1 MRNGIDHVILTRF
14 NLPSVGVESIV
25 RAQEGWLRTRVA
37 LFEKYC
43 VPSVLSQTSSNF
55 RWLIYFDPESP
66 EWLRSLIAGYEKA
79 GTFVPIY
86 RESVSPTELVDDI
99 RSLTG
104 AGGATLITSNLD
116 NDDALAVDFLQRLQD
131 SVPAAPRA
139 ALYFSHG
146 LITSPGGLYFRTDR
160 HNAFCS
166 VRETWDAPDTC
177 WVDWH
182 DRLPK
187 RMTVQLIAGD
197 PGWLQVVH
205 GRNVSNRVRGS
216 LTSPDRYRPLFPTLL
231 DDVPPPRVADIAQDR
246 LVARPIRVARETARS
261 LVKHVAIALLGK
273 SGFDSAKGAFAR
285 ARRSATSDQPSSTS
299 GR

>member
-1 MRNGIDHVILTRF
+1 MRKGIDHVILTRF
-14 NLPSVGVESIV
+14 NLPSVGVESLV

-43 VPSVLSQTSSNF
+43 VPSVLGQTSSNF
-55 RWLIYFDPESP
+55 RWLIYLDPESP
-66 EWLRSLIAGYEKA
+66 EWLRGLVADYERA

-86 RESVSPTELVDDI
+86 RESVSPSELLDDI
-99 RSLTG
+99 RALTG
-104 AGGATLITSNLD
+104 AGGSTLITSNLD
-116 NDDALAVDFLQRLQD
+116 NDDALAVDFVQRLQD
-131 SVPAAPRA
+131 TAPAVPRA

-146 LITSPGGLYFRTDR
+146 LIKSPAGLYFRTDR

-166 VRETWDAPDTC
+166 VRETWEAPDTC

-182 DRLPK
+182 DRLPR
-187 RMTVQLIAGD
+187 RMPVQLIGGE

-205 GRNVSNRVRGS
+205 GTNVSNRVRGS
-216 LTSPDRYRPLFPTLL
+216 LTSPDRYRTLFPTLL
-231 DDVPPPRVADIAQDR
+231 DDVPPPRAADITRDR
-246 LVARPIRVARETARS
+246 LVAAPLRVTRESARS

-273 SGFDSAKGAFAR
+273 SGFDSAKGALAR
-285 ARRSATSDQPSSTS
+285 ARRSAARDQPSSTS